1 MQKSL
6 IFPLSLDPDE
16 FIDFLPSLLDVCSS
30 AVSSAKQIYIFE
42 HS

>member
-6 IFPLSLDPDE
+6 IFSLSLDPDE
-16 FIDFLPSLLDVCSS
+16 FIDFLRFLVVCSS
-30 AVSSAKQIYIFE
+30 AASSTRQIYICE